1 MAKNCSILMRR
12 SVPCAPMT
20 PVGFKA
26 VERMQRMMVVFMI
39 FCIHRDCW
47 GRGKGEREL
56 LSEFAFHSL
65 AATNKG
71 KCFPVAIY
79 FPSHELNMTQFSYD
93 FNVNVFFNIQKE
105 KVRALYISQRC
116 VGPNSTEKNYV
127 FLWFFSP
134 WKSSV
139 FVLAR
144 EEAA

>member
-1 MAKNCSILMRR
+1 M
-12 SVPCAPMT
+12 
-20 PVGFKA
+20 
-26 VERMQRMMVVFMI
+26 
-39 FCIHRDCW
+39 
-47 GRGKGEREL
+47 
-56 LSEFAFHSL
+56 
-65 AATNKG
+65 
-71 KCFPVAIY
+71 AIY

-105 KVRALYISQRC
+105 KVIALYISQRC

-127 FLWFFSP
+127 FLCFFSP